1 MCRYAFRDYKPH
13 YACFKCRKTFK
24 RKHLFDA
31 DRDNETS
38 VEAKCPQCQSLMGN
52 MGLDFESPKMK
63 DEKAWE
69 HLEQLYSVGIT
80 FHSCGCQGPGY
91 IPNDKEMLIKYY
103 DDKIFNY
110 NKELVFW
117 RKRIEPT
124 NQSEVQKEI
133 NQHKEKLWPIPSE
146 LRDKK
151 TGIVKNEDAI
161 NFWIERI
168 KLMEEK
174 LKIIK

>member
-1 MCRYAFRDYKPH
+1 
-13 YACFKCRKTFK
+13 
-24 RKHLFDA
+24 
-31 DRDNETS
+31 
-38 VEAKCPQCQSLMGN
+38 
-52 MGLDFESPKMK
+52 MK

-69 HLEQLYSVGIT
+69 HIERLYSVGIT

-91 IPNDKEMLIKYY
+91 IPNNKEMLIKYY

-133 NQHKEKLWPIPSE
+133 NKYKEKLWPIPSE
-146 LRDKK
+146 LTDKK

-161 NFWIERI
+161 NFWIGRI
-168 KLMEEK
+168 KLIEGK